1 MNILA
6 SIEHFVQLRF
16 GDFFSSIEAFY
27 LKDILIL
34 IQGILELGHHSIS
47 SIARDPLNKVA
58 HTTLTRF
65 VNGHPNFW
73 KNFEKLIQKV
83 ILSTS
88 SEKMILVVD
97 DTQLARRSKK
107 IPFTTPTYDHNQKRY
122 CQAQVLLTVGRVSD
136 GFFPLEMMFSNSN
149 GGPTKIERLIDWL
162 KENEIRDAV
171 LLGDS
176 WYTPTAT

>member
-97 DTQLARRSKK
+97 DTQLASQRRS
-107 IPFTTPTYDHNQKRY
+107 
-122 CQAQVLLTVGRVSD
+122 S
-136 GFFPLEMMFSNSN
+136 
-149 GGPTKIERLIDWL
+149 
-162 KENEIRDAV
+162 
-171 LLGDS
+171 
-176 WYTPTAT
+176 